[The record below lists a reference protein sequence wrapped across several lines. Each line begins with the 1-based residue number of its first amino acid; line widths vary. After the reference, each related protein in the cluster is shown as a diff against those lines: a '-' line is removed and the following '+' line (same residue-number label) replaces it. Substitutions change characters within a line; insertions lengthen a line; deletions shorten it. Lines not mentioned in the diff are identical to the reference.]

1 MALNTCQGLPGLG
14 KRRFLAR
21 KGLERWKCAFGP
33 VGSRFS
39 PYLTALSGLFW
50 WGLTLG
56 EPGCTFLPLR
66 ATDWKCPDCGV
77 PLL

>member
-39 PYLTALSGLFW
+39 PYLTALSVLFW
-50 WGLTLG
+50 GGLTWVRLLG
-56 EPGCTFLPLR
+56 LWIGNVQTAACLFYDQRL
-66 ATDWKCPDCGV
+66 
-77 PLL
+77 